1 MQQGS
6 CNNVIDGQLKFAT
19 ENKAHLLF
27 LIFFLAH
34 LFVFM
39 PMFARHG
46 YRWDEILDFTG
57 AATDTYVAN
66 GRWMQAILRIIL
78 GEGVH
83 PWTSPIL
90 ACVVLS
96 ATSVMQCMIFRWG
109 SFYHSMAYGIAA
121 VILYQYAFVMQ
132 YAHQSDTIAIGML
145 LSTIA
150 VQYLIEKG
158 FSWKTLVG
166 ILFIGLAISIYQ
178 SLGLYVVA
186 LLLIWGILECSRGEG
201 RKAYGV
207 AIKSIGAI
215 MIALAMWKIG
225 KECSLMFISEE
236 TKECYEYA
244 QTSMANSS
252 GILEAPLGY
261 TLHYMLLTIKHC
273 VIPEFKM
280 EWLYGLTAL
289 PVLLIIIATFRL
301 QNTKILKLAIIVG
314 ALALWIL
321 PFTMILAL
329 GNEWPCKPHTRIAEP
344 IAFAGLWSIAGV
356 MYANC
361 LTCYKYRQAIVF
373 IAMLLLLVRASGSV
387 ADIAATERALFES
400 RVFNIK
406 QMIREADAFVEK
418 NKLPAKHDKYVFF
431 NSTTKYEYGS
441 VDFTSSYPVWHRI
454 RTAQKSDYKKHKE
467 AVEEMPCWPNAGSI
481 REDKGELIIKGNDF
495 GGTQEMS
502 YL

>member
-6 CNNVIDGQLKFAT
+6 CNNAIDGQLKLAT
-19 ENKAHLLF
+19 ENKAHFLF
-27 LIFFLAH
+27 LIFLLVH

-39 PMFARHG
+39 PMLARYG
-46 YRWDEILDFTG
+46 YRWDETLDFTG

-83 PWTSPIL
+83 PWTSPFL

-96 ATSVMQCMIFRWG
+96 ATSVMQCKIFRWG

-145 LSTIA
+145 LSTLA

-158 FSWKTLVG
+158 FSWKTLAG
-166 ILFIGLAISIYQ
+166 ILFICLAISIYQ

-186 LLLIWGILECSRGEG
+186 LLLVWGILECFRGEG
-201 RKAYGV
+201 RMVYSV
-207 AIKSIGAI
+207 AIKSIGAVI
-215 MIALAMWKIG
+215 IALALWKIG

-236 TKECYEYA
+236 TRECYEHA
-244 QTSMANSS
+244 QAIMSNNSD
-252 GILEAPLGY
+252 ILKAPLGY
-261 TLHYMLLTIKHC
+261 ACHYMLLAIKHC

-301 QNTKILKLAIIVG
+301 QNAIILKLAIIVG
-314 ALALWIL
+314 VLALWIL

-344 IAFAGLWSIAGV
+344 IAFAALWSIAGV

-361 LTCYKYRQAIVF
+361 LKSCKRCKNIALIV
-373 IAMLLLLVRASGSV
+373 MLLLLVRASGSV

-400 RVFNIK
+400 RVYNIK
-406 QMIREADAFVEK
+406 QMIREADAFIEK
-418 NKLPAKHDKYVFF
+418 NKLPVKHDKYVFF
-431 NSTTKYEYGS
+431 NATTKHEYGS
-441 VDFTSSYPVWHRI
+441 VDFTSSYPAWDRI
-454 RTAQKSDYKKHKE
+454 RTAKKSDYEKHKE
-467 AVEEMPCWPNAGSI
+467 AVDEMPCWPNAGSI
-481 REDKGELIIKGNDF
+481 REDKGEVIIKGNDF

>member
-6 CNNVIDGQLKFAT
+6 YYNAIDDQLKFAT
-19 ENKAHLLF
+19 EDKAHLLF
-27 LIFFLAH
+27 LIFFLTH

-39 PMFARHG
+39 PMLARYG

-83 PWTSPIL
+83 PWTSPFL
-90 ACVVLS
+90 ACIVLS
-96 ATSVMQCMIFRWG
+96 ATSVMQCEIFRWG
-109 SFYHSMAYGIAA
+109 SFQRRLAYGIAA
-121 VILYQYAFVMQ
+121 VILHQYAFVMQ
-132 YAHQSDTIAIGML
+132 YAHQSDTIAIGIL

-150 VQYLIEKG
+150 VQYLIEKEI
-158 FSWKTLVG
+158 SWRTLSG
-166 ILFIGLAISIYQ
+166 ILFICLAISIYQ

-186 LLLIWGILECSRGEG
+186 LLLIWGILECSRGEE
-201 RKAYGV
+201 RKVYSV

-215 MIALAMWKIG
+215 MIALALWKVG

-244 QTSMANSS
+244 QASMSNNE
-252 GILEAPLGY
+252 GILAAPLGY
-261 TLHYMLLTIKHC
+261 TCHYMLLTIKHC
-273 VIPEFKM
+273 VMPEFKM
-280 EWLYGLTAL
+280 EWLYGFTAL

-301 QNTKILKLAIIVG
+301 QNNKISKLAIIVG
-314 ALALWIL
+314 VLALWIL

-356 MYANC
+356 MNANC
-361 LTCYKYRQAIVF
+361 LKCSQRCKLMVY
-373 IAMLLLLVRASGSV
+373 IAMLLLLVRASASV
-387 ADIAATERALFES
+387 ADIAAKERALFES
-400 RVFNIK
+400 RIYNIK

-418 NKLPAKHDKYVFF
+418 NELSVNQDKYIFF
-431 NSTTKYEYGS
+431 DSATKYEHGS
-441 VDFTSSYPVWHRI
+441 VDFTSSYPAWHKI
-454 RTAQKSDYKKHKE
+454 RSAQKSDYKEHKE
-467 AVEEMPCWPNAGSI
+467 AVDEMPCWPHSGSI
-481 REDKGELIIKGNDF
+481 REDKGEVIIKGNSF